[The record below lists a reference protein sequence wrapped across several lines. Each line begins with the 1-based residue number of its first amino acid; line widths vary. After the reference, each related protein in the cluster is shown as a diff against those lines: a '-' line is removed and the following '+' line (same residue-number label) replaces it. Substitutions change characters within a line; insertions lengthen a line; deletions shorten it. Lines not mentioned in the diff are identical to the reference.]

1 MKVIHYLNQFFGGV
15 GGEEHANDPPHV
27 VEGAVGPGRALN
39 AALGDAGSVL
49 ATVVCGDNYFV
60 ENEAEAES
68 FVTGAIEKYR
78 PDVVV
83 AGPAFD
89 SGRYGLAC
97 GLVCKIAG
105 QSGVPGISAMEP
117 DNPGVGVYRRD
128 FVCVPTSAN
137 VTDMTR
143 ILASVAPLAIK
154 LGSGEQLGPAEA
166 EGYIPRG
173 YRKDV
178 QRERHGARRATDM
191 VLARIKGESFDSEI
205 VIRDYDHVPPP
216 SPLDTLKNV
225 KIGVV
230 TSGGLVPKGNPDKQS
245 AARADSIFHYDIGG
259 MSELAQG
266 EWETIHGGYG
276 HHWVNERDPNYV
288 VPLRSLRILESK
300 GQIGSVYGQY
310 ISTVGN
316 QTSITNAKRFGA
328 EIRKEFQEEGVGAVV
343 LVPT

>member
-1 MKVIHYLNQFFGGV
+1 MKVIHYVNQFFGGV
-15 GGEEHANDPPHV
+15 GGEDHANDPPHV
-27 VEGAVGPGRALN
+27 VQGAVGPGRALD
-39 AALGDAGSVL
+39 AALGDTGAVL
-49 ATVVCGDNYFV
+49 ATIVCGDNYFV
-60 ENEAEAES
+60 ENEAEAEA
-68 FVTGAIEKYR
+68 FVTAVIEKYR

-105 QSGVPGISAMEP
+105 QSGVPGVSAMEP

-143 ILASVAPLAIK
+143 ILAKVAPLAIM
-154 LGSGEQLGPAEA
+154 LGSGEQLGSADE

-173 YRKDV
+173 YRVDV
-178 QRERHGARRATDM
+178 QRGEHGARRAADM
-191 VLARIKGESFDSEI
+191 VLARIKGEPVDSEI

-216 SPLDTLKNV
+216 ASLDSLTDV

-230 TSGGLVPKGNPDKQS
+230 TSGGLVPRGNPDRQS

-259 MSELAQG
+259 MPELAQG

-288 VPLRSLRILESK
+288 VPLRSLRILEAQ
-300 GQIGSVYGQY
+300 GQIGSVYGKY

-316 QTSITNAKRFGA
+316 QTSITNAKRFGQA
-328 EIRKEFQEEGVGAVV
+328 IRKEFQEEGVGAVV

>member
-1 MKVIHYLNQFFGGV
+1 MKVIHYVNQFFGGV
-15 GGEEHANDPPHV
+15 GGEDHANDPPHV
-27 VEGAVGPGRALN
+27 VDGAVGPGRALN
-39 AALGDAGSVL
+39 AALGDSGSVL
-49 ATVVCGDNYFV
+49 ATIVCGDNYFV

-68 FVTGAIEKYR
+68 FVTGVIGKYR

-105 QSGVPGISAMEP
+105 QSGVPGLSAMEP
-117 DNPGVGVYRRD
+117 NNPGVSVYRRD
-128 FVCVPTSAN
+128 FICVPTSAN

-143 ILASVAPLAIK
+143 ILAAMAPLAVK
-154 LGSGEQLGPAEA
+154 MASGEQLGSAEE
-166 EGYIPRG
+166 EGYVPRG
-173 YRKDV
+173 YRIDV
-178 QRERHGARRATDM
+178 GRANPGARRAADM
-191 VLARIKGESFDSEI
+191 VLARIRGESFASEVI
-205 VIRDYDHVPPP
+205 IRDYDHVPPP
-216 SPLDTLKNV
+216 ASLDSLKNV

-230 TSGGLVPKGNPDKQS
+230 TSGGLVPKGNPDKQT

-259 MSELAQG
+259 MSELKAG

-276 HHWVNERDPNYV
+276 HYWVNERDPNYV
-288 VPLRSLRILESK
+288 VPLRSLRKLETE
-300 GQIGSVYGQY
+300 GQIGSVYGKY

-316 QTSITNAKRFGA
+316 QTSITNAKRFGQ
-328 EIRKEFQEEGVGAVV
+328 EITKEFQDEGVGAVI